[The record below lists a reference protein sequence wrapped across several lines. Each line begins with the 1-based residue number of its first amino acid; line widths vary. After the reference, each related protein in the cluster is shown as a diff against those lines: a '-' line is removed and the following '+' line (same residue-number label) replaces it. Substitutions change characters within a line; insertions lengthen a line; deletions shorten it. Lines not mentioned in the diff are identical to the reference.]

1 MTRSPGGCRTRV
13 LGALVTLVV
22 TLAGC
27 SGGSPS
33 TGGGPHSTAAHPVG
47 TVRVL
52 YAGSLVNLF
61 TRQLVPA
68 FQHASGAAVAG
79 LPGGSVALAH
89 EIDDGVHRADVFISA
104 ARSVNALLTGAR
116 HAHRERW
123 YLTFAVAPLVI
134 GYEPGDRFAAALAH
148 QPWYDVVTRPG
159 FRLGRTDPALDPK
172 GELTVRALRAA
183 AVRFHVASL
192 ATTVLAHAQVFPEEE
207 LIGRLDAGQLDAGF
221 FYTIETV
228 EQHLPTVRLGIH
240 EQATFTV
247 TVPTDA
253 PNPGGGVAFVRYLLG
268 AAGRRMLTAAGLQL
282 SGPTL
287 VGTRSA
293 VPAGI
298 LALLPPTG

>member
-1 MTRSPGGCRTRV
+1 MTVVRYRRRTRV
-13 LGALVTLVV
+13 LGALATLAVS
-22 TLAGC
+22 LAGC
-27 SGGSPS
+27 SSSPS
-33 TGGGPHSTAAHPVG
+33 PAGRAAARPVG

-68 FQHASGAAVAG
+68 FQRATGATVAG

-104 ARSVNALLTGAR
+104 ARSVNALLTGAA

-134 GYEPGDRFAAALAH
+134 GYEAGDRFAGALAH
-148 QPWYDVVTRPG
+148 QPWYDVITRPG

-172 GELTVRALRAA
+172 GALTVRALRAA
-183 AVRFHVASL
+183 AVRFHDPAL
-192 ATTVLAHAQVFPEEE
+192 ATTVLAHSQVFPEEE

-221 FYTIETV
+221 FYSTEAV
-228 EQHLPTVRLGIH
+228 EQHLPTVSLGIH
-240 EQATFTV
+240 EQANFTV
-247 TVPTDA
+247 TVLADA

-282 SGPTL
+282 TGPTL
-287 VGTRSA
+287 VGARA
-293 VPAGI
+293 DVPAGI
-298 LALLPPTG
+298 LALLGATG